1 LPRHAGRILKLWT
14 ETEELAGTC
23 AFAVSTNMPVIL
35 QDPCD
40 ENVIRS
46 GPAAVPCSKTHGRW
60 ILAAT
65 ILASS
70 MAFIDGTVVNVAL
83 PALQTNLNATAMDVQ
98 WVIESYALFLS
109 ALLLTGG
116 SLGDH
121 YGRRRVFL
129 FGVVIF
135 AVASGLC
142 GSAGNIGQLIAAR
155 AVQGF
160 GAALL
165 VPGSLAIIS
174 NSFSEQER
182 GRAIGVWSG
191 FSAIT
196 TGIGPVLG
204 GWLIQH
210 VSWRAVFF
218 INVPLAFVVVLI
230 SLRHVAERSDRETTR
245 VDWLGAILAALG
257 LGALVYGLIE
267 SSQVGFN
274 NRLVLLALAA
284 GVVVLVLFL
293 FVESRLSQSMLPL
306 TLFRSRTFAGTN
318 LLTFLLY
325 AALGGTLFFL
335 PLNLIQVQHY
345 SPTEA
350 GAVLLPFILIM
361 SFLSR
366 WSGGLVARYGPK
378 LPLVLGPV
386 ITAVGYLLF
395 LLPGIGGNYWTNFFP
410 PVVVLGLGM
419 AITVAPLTTTVMN
432 SIAQNR
438 AGIASGVNNAV
449 ARTASL
455 IAIAV
460 LGVVMLHVFKTGLHH
475 RLSSANLPPSVVQS
489 LQTQSI
495 KLAAI
500 DIPEDVSFGTHQLI
514 RRAVDE
520 SFVSGFRWV
529 MMIGAALAGAS
540 AVTALFWIGG
550 TSTADSSL
558 RSVVRPKSI

>member
-1 LPRHAGRILKLWT
+1 MG
-14 ETEELAGTC
+14 LAGTC
-23 AFAVSTNMPVIL
+23 RFAVSTIMPVVL
-35 QDPCD
+35 QEACD
-40 ENVIRS
+40 ENLIRS
-46 GPAAVPCSKTHGRW
+46 GPATAPCSKSRGRW

-83 PALQTNLNATAMDVQ
+83 PALQTNLNATAVDVQ
-98 WVIESYALFLS
+98 WVIESYALLLS
-109 ALLLTGG
+109 ALLLVGG

-129 FGVVIF
+129 LGIVIF

-142 GSAGNIGQLIAAR
+142 GFAGNIRQLIAAR
-155 AVQGF
+155 ALQGF

-196 TGIGPVLG
+196 TGIGPALG
-204 GWLIQH
+204 GWLIEH

-218 INVPLAFVVVLI
+218 INVPLAFVIVLI
-230 SLRHVAERSDRETTR
+230 SLRNVAENSNRETTR

-257 LGALVYGLIE
+257 LGAMVYGLIE
-267 SSQVGFN
+267 SSQVGLN
-274 NRLVLLALAA
+274 DRSVIMALAT
-284 GVVVLVLFL
+284 GVVVLILFL
-293 FVESRLSQSMLPL
+293 FVESRLSQPMLPL

-345 SPTEA
+345 SPTAA

-378 LPLVLGPV
+378 ATLVVGPT
-386 ITAVGYLLF
+386 IASFGYLLF
-395 LLPGIGGNYWTNFFP
+395 LVPEIGGNYWTNFFP

-432 SIAQNR
+432 SISQNR

-455 IAIAV
+455 VAIAV
-460 LGVVMLHVFKTGLHH
+460 FGVVMLQLFKINLDRT
-475 RLSSANLPPSVVQS
+475 LSRTNLPASVAESIRSQS
-489 LQTQSI
+489 SR
-495 KLAAI
+495 LAAI
-500 DIPEDVSFGTHQLI
+500 GIPNDPNPGTQRLI
-514 RRAVDE
+514 RRAINE

-529 MMIGAALAGAS
+529 MFIGAALAAAS

-550 TSTADSSL
+550 APTARD
-558 RSVVRPKSI
+558 VDKS

>member
-1 LPRHAGRILKLWT
+1 
-14 ETEELAGTC
+14 
-23 AFAVSTNMPVIL
+23 
-35 QDPCD
+35 
-40 ENVIRS
+40 
-46 GPAAVPCSKTHGRW
+46 
-60 ILAAT
+60 
-65 ILASS
+65 
-70 MAFIDGTVVNVAL
+70 MAFIDSTVVNVAL
-83 PALQTNLNATAMDVQ
+83 PALQTNLNATAADVQ
-98 WVIESYALFLS
+98 WVIESYALLLS
-109 ALLLTGG
+109 ALLLVGG

-121 YGRRRVFL
+121 YGRRRVFVA
-129 FGVVIF
+129 GVVIF

-142 GSAGNIGQLIAAR
+142 GLAGNIQQLIAAR
-155 AVQGF
+155 ALQGL

-174 NSFSEQER
+174 TSFSERER
-182 GRAIGVWSG
+182 GRAIGVWSA

-204 GWLIQH
+204 GWLIEH

-218 INVPLAFVVVLI
+218 INLPLAFVVVLI
-230 SLRHVAERSDRETTR
+230 SLRHVAENSNKEANR

-267 SSQVGFN
+267 SSQLGFDD
-274 NRLVLLALAA
+274 RKVIIALAA
-284 GVVVLVLFL
+284 GVAILILFL
-293 FVESRLSQSMLPL
+293 LVESRLSQPMLPL

-335 PLNLIQVQHY
+335 PLNLIQVQQY
-345 SPTEA
+345 SPASA

-361 SFLSR
+361 SLLSR
-366 WSGGLVARYGPK
+366 WSGGLVSRYGPK
-378 LPLVLGPV
+378 VPLLIGPV

-432 SIAQNR
+432 SIAQER

-455 IAIAV
+455 VAIAV
-460 LGVVMLHVFKTGLHH
+460 FGVVMLQVFKTNLDR
-475 RLSSANLPPSVVQS
+475 RLSNADLPASGSQS
-489 LQTQSI
+489 LQSQSI

-500 DIPEDVSFGTHQLI
+500 DIPQNLNPETRQVI
-514 RRAVDE
+514 RGAIGE

-529 MMIGAALAGAS
+529 TALGAALASAS
-540 AVTALFWIGG
+540 AVTTLFCIGATQRERG
-550 TSTADSSL
+550 RFAEQSD
-558 RSVVRPKSI
+558 